1 VHDVVKFIEAGNG
14 MTLSALCRIFSR
26 LLIVWGL
33 TFPAQAAEALLR
45 PYVLSSDV
53 QGDMVKTIIELKEAL
68 TAAGFQLLG
77 EYSPVADRHVLV
89 VTNAYLK
96 RLARQEV
103 GALFA
108 LPQRIGITQVEGK
121 IQVAYTNP
129 AYQQYAFRISGDL
142 DPVRLQL
149 KRILGEQETFGSKGL
164 SAAVLA
170 SYRYA
175 SGMEQ
180 FDDFLHLGR
189 FGSHAQALEAVERGL
204 AARRGGI
211 SPVFRVDISGAA
223 IALFGL
229 SLAEGEGSDRA
240 IISAVDIRPLKHTP
254 RFPYTLVVRQGEVFV
269 LHPRFRLPLDF
280 PDLER
285 TGRYSFTAMIRVP
298 GAIENSL
305 RSLLGGG

>member
-1 VHDVVKFIEAGNG
+1 MKIIEAGNG

-26 LLIVWGL
+26 SVIVWGL
-33 TFPAQAAEALLR
+33 AFPALADDALLR
-45 PYVLSSDV
+45 PYVLSSNV
-53 QGDMVKTIIELKEAL
+53 QGDMVKTVIELKEAL
-68 TAAGFQLLG
+68 TGGGFQLLG

-96 RLARQEV
+96 RLARQQV
-103 GALFA
+103 GTLFA
-108 LPQRIGITQVEGK
+108 VPQRIGISRVEGK

-129 AYQQYAFRISGDL
+129 AYQQHAFRISGDL
-142 DPVRLQL
+142 EPVRLQL
-149 KRILGEQETFGSKGL
+149 KRILGEQETFGAEGL
-164 SAAVLA
+164 SATALA

-189 FGSHAQALEAVERGL
+189 FGSHARALAAVERGL

-211 SPVFRVDISGAA
+211 GAVFRIDLDDADTT
-223 IALFGL
+223 LFGL
-229 SLAEGEGSDRA
+229 SLTEGEGSDRA
-240 IISAVDIRPLKHTP
+240 VISAVDIRPLKHTP
-254 RFPYTLVVRQGEVFV
+254 RFPYTLVVRQGAVFV

-305 RSLLGGG
+305 RSLLDGS